1 MQIMNDKTIA
11 SPKLVRLVQI
21 FHFSLAI
28 FLLIGTLLLHG
39 CSSNSVAAVPLKWK
53 SIDAVPSGLWQLAV
67 SQNTSIKP
75 DNLHN
80 VLAASIP
87 TKDNGY
93 LHIFNF
99 NHPQTCGKIG
109 CLYVAYLAKK
119 ESYQQVLSTYL
130 QPSLPPQHSLIS
142 ISSDISAT
150 ALPCLE
156 IKQVKQQSLLTLTYC
171 FNGSSFQP
179 TKSIR
184 TQLSKS

>member
-1 MQIMNDKTIA
+1 MQIINDKTIA

-28 FLLIGTLLLHG
+28 FLLIGTLLLNG

-53 SIDAVPSGLWQLAV
+53 SIDSVPSGLWQLAV
-67 SQNTSIKP
+67 SQNTSLIP
-75 DNLHN
+75 ENLHD
-80 VLAASIP
+80 VLVASIP
-87 TKDNGY
+87 TKDNHH

-99 NHPQTCGKIG
+99 NHSQTCGKIG

-142 ISSDISAT
+142 ISPDISAT

-156 IKQVKQQSLLTLTYC
+156 IKQVKQQSLATLTYC

-184 TQLSKS
+184 TLLSKS

>member
-1 MQIMNDKTIA
+1 MQIINHKIIV

-28 FLLIGTLLLHG
+28 FLLIGTLLLNG
-39 CSSNSVAAVPLKWK
+39 CSSNSVAAVPLNWK
-53 SIDAVPSGLWQLAV
+53 SVNSVPSALSQLAV
-67 SQNTSIKP
+67 SQNTSLIP

-87 TKDNGY
+87 TRNNGY

-119 ESYQQVLSTYL
+119 QSYQQVLSTYL
-130 QPSLPPQHSLIS
+130 QPNLPPQHSLIS
-142 ISSDISAT
+142 ISNDISAT

>member
-1 MQIMNDKTIA
+1 MQILNEKIIV

-28 FLLIGTLLLHG
+28 FLLIGTLLLNG
-39 CSSNSVAAVPLKWK
+39 CSSNSVAAVPLNWK
-53 SIDAVPSGLWQLAV
+53 SIDSVPSALSQLAI
-67 SQNTSIKP
+67 SQNTSLIP
-75 DNLHN
+75 NHLNN

-119 ESYQQVLSTYL
+119 QSYQQVLSTYL
-130 QPSLPPQHSLIS
+130 QPNLPPQHSLIS
-142 ISSDISAT
+142 ISPDISAT

-156 IKQVKQQSLLTLTYC
+156 IKQVKQQSLVTLTYC

-184 TQLSKS
+184 TLLSKS